1 MRRGVYII
9 LIGVVVSCGYFN
21 KVEEEQVIARVKDK
35 YLYMNEIEDLVP
47 DGISKPD
54 SILIVNSYINR
65 WARQHLLMDG
75 AQRNL
80 TESQQSDFEALVIQY
95 KNDLFT
101 KAYLDGL
108 VLKNIDTIVTFK
120 EAEEFYLANRESFK
134 LNENIIKLR
143 YINISLSAL
152 NLKEV
157 TERLRTYDSTDRVF
171 LDSIKLQFNSYAL
184 NDSIWVDENEVL
196 KKIPIID
203 VNTKD
208 EVLKNSNFV
217 QLKDSIN
224 LYLIKVVDKKRLYD
238 YAPLSYVLP
247 TIQQLVLN
255 KRKLELTK
263 ELENDIIKD
272 AIKTNEFEIYE

>member
-21 KVEEEQVIARVKDK
+21 KVEEEQVVARVKDN
-35 YLYMNEIEDLVP
+35 YLYRNEIEELVP
-47 DGISKPD
+47 EGISKAD
-54 SILIVNSYINR
+54 SALIVNSYINR

-80 TESQQSDFEALVIQY
+80 TEIQQSEFQSLVNQY

-108 VLKNIDTIVTFK
+108 VLQNIDTIISFK
-120 EAEEFYLANRESFK
+120 QAEEFYQANRESFK
-134 LNENIIKLR
+134 LNENIVKLR
-143 YINISLSAL
+143 YINISLNAL

-157 TERLRTYDSTDRVF
+157 TERLRNYDSTDRVF

-184 NDSIWVDENEVL
+184 NDSVWVDENEVL
-196 KKIPIID
+196 KKIPILD
-203 VNTKD
+203 LNAKD
-208 EVLKNSNFV
+208 EVLKISNFV

-224 LYLIKVVDKKRLYD
+224 LYLVKVVDKKRRYD

-247 TIQQLVLN
+247 TIEQLVLN

>member
-21 KVEEEQVIARVKDK
+21 KVEEEQVVARVKGN
-35 YLYMNEIEDLVP
+35 YLYRNEIEELVP
-47 DGISKPD
+47 EGISKAD
-54 SILIVNSYINR
+54 SALIVNSYINR

-80 TESQQSDFEALVIQY
+80 TEIQQSEFQSLVNQY

-108 VLKNIDTIVTFK
+108 VLQNIDTIISFK
-120 EAEEFYLANRESFK
+120 QAEEFYQANRESFK
-134 LNENIIKLR
+134 LNENIVKLR
-143 YINISLSAL
+143 YINISLNAL

-157 TERLRTYDSTDRVF
+157 TERLRNYDSTDRVF

-184 NDSIWVDENEVL
+184 NDSVWVDENEVL
-196 KKIPIID
+196 KKIPILD
-203 VNTKD
+203 LNAKD
-208 EVLKNSNFV
+208 EVLKISNFV

-224 LYLIKVVDKKRLYD
+224 LYLVKVVDKKRRYD

-247 TIQQLVLN
+247 TIEQLVLN